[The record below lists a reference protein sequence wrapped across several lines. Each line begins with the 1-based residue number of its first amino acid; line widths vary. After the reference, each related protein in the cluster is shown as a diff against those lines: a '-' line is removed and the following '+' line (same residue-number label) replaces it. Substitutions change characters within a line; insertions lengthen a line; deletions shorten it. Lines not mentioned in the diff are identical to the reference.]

1 MNQETGR
8 NEDSITWIYKL
19 MHDDD
24 RKKKLQTNK
33 QIEKQKNKK
42 TKTNKQTI
50 RQIIIINK
58 YNIMK

>member
-33 QIEKQKNKK
+33 LKNKK
-42 TKTNKQTI
+42 IKKQKRTNKQ
-50 RQIIIINK
+50 
-58 YNIMK
+58 

>member
-24 RKKKLQTNK
+24 RKKNYKQTNK
-33 QIEKQKNKK
+33 LKNKK
-42 TKTNKQTI
+42 IKKQKRTNKQ
-50 RQIIIINK
+50 
-58 YNIMK
+58 